1 MENMKNRKEGTLRD
15 ALYKIAV
22 MLALIAMMVIGS
34 SRIEAEAGEG
44 VYTAWDGIE
53 WNFSGSTL
61 YIRRRSGGD
70 GTCDAVSSY
79 SDYPW
84 SYLSGRTSVIDVANN
99 VHSIGAEAFYSFSAG
114 TIYLRYNGNMS
125 IGNLAFHTTGPYKG
139 TANFHIAAANK
150 NARNVS
156 RARYYYSDFIYD
168 LGTTGSWYAWDGIEW
183 CYTGTRSGG
192 SLLVRKRS
200 GGDGTCDAVS
210 SHLDYPW
217 SHLAGNASVIDVANN
232 VHAIGAEAF
241 YSFSAGT
248 IYLRYNGNMSIGNL
262 AFHTTGPYKGTANFY
277 IWTPNTNARNVS
289 RARYYYSNFI
299 YFNNVGASCSHPW
312 QCVSGWQTSGENHY
326 RACTQ
331 CGSWSTSHNRNGN
344 WKWQYNGSNHW
355 KYCNVCGI
363 TWSSAGHGFGGW
375 YGNTATCTAGG
386 TQYRKCGTCGY
397 VASAATSALG
407 HNYGAEYSE
416 NGQIKKKCT
425 RCNHVIFV
433 RYISYTVKYN
443 GNGET
448 SGSTA
453 SSVHT
458 YETEKAL
465 TPNGF
470 VKTGHTFIGW
480 NSNEAGTGTNY
491 SDQQLVKNLTTDDNG
506 TVNLY
511 AQWRVNQYPVT
522 YIVYDETQ
530 NKELI
535 RFERDIDYDTTVKG
549 SDIDSELNPDTNHV
563 FYVSG
568 DDRPYRLNMEG
579 NIETAAKVTVTG
591 ATVYRYCRLNEIKV
605 MLDLNKP
612 AASEAEPNC
621 SRDSIIVIP
630 LQPYGTLPEPE
641 LLDYQF
647 DGWYTEAA
655 GGKKITAESI
665 VNATREHTL
674 YAHWIAKPP
683 VIVDTT
689 ANPEVIEYLGV
700 EEAEYIK
707 QYGPLSSDLIQEGK
721 LQYPY
726 SKTKIAAY
734 TGGGVAEDG
743 STNHWTWQ
751 ISTDGTTW
759 NDLLSEGETR
769 TEANGVTYRTYPDDA
784 EAGTFYLEID
794 HAVRSIHNTKYRIVL
809 KNNAGSSTSDPIT
822 LFVYWLPGY

>member
-1 MENMKNRKEGTLRD
+1 MIENKKRKYMRD
-15 ALYKIAV
+15 DPVWLKILS
-22 MLALIAMMVIGS
+22 MLILILFLTVSS

-44 VYTAWDGIE
+44 YYSAWDGIE
-53 WNFSGSTL
+53 WNFTGGTL
-61 YIRRRSGGD
+61 YIRQRSGGD
-70 GTCDAVSSY
+70 GTCDAASVDSA
-79 SDYPW
+79 YPW
-84 SYLSGRTSVIDVANN
+84 YHLRGRITGSIDVAAN
-99 VHSIGAEAFYSFSAG
+99 VSSIGSEAFYG
-114 TIYLRYNGNMS
+114 TAATNIYLRRNGNMS
-125 IGNLAFHTTGPYKG
+125 IGGRALYNTG
-139 TANFHIAAANK
+139 AN
-150 NARNVS
+150 
-156 RARYYYSDFIYD
+156 
-168 LGTTGSWYAWDGIEW
+168 
-183 CYTGTRSGG
+183 YT
-192 SLLVRKRS
+192 L
-200 GGDGTCDAVS
+200 
-210 SHLDYPW
+210 
-217 SHLAGNASVIDVANN
+217 
-232 VHAIGAEAF
+232 
-241 YSFSAGT
+241 
-248 IYLRYNGNMSIGNL
+248 
-262 AFHTTGPYKGTANFY
+262 Y
-277 IWTPNTNARNVS
+277 IWTSNLNAKNS
-289 RARYYYSNFI
+289 DYYNRRTI
-299 YFNNVGASCSHPW
+299 KYFNNVGTSCSHPG
-312 QCVSGWQTSGENHY
+312 QCVSGWLTSGENHY

-331 CGSWSTSHNRNGN
+331 CGTWSTSHNRNGN

-355 KYCNVCGI
+355 KYCNVCGL
-363 TWSSAGHGFGGW
+363 TWSSVAHGFGSW
-375 YGNTATCTAGG
+375 YGNTATCTVGG

-433 RYISYTVKYN
+433 RYISYTIKYN
-443 GNGET
+443 GNGAT

-453 SSVHT
+453 YSVHT
-458 YETEKAL
+458 YETEKTL

-470 VKTGHTFIGW
+470 AKTGHSFIGW
-480 NSNEAGTGTNY
+480 NSNEVGTGTNY
-491 SDQQLVKNLTTDDNG
+491 SDQQAVKNLTTDDNG

-511 AQWRVNQYPVT
+511 AKWSVNQYPVT

-530 NKELI
+530 KKELK
-535 RFERDIDYDTTVKG
+535 RFEKNINYDTTVKG
-549 SDIDSELNPDTNHV
+549 SDIDQKLKPDTNHV
-563 FYVSG
+563 FYIDG
-568 DDRPYRLNMEG
+568 DDRPYRLNMDG

-605 MLDLNKP
+605 TLDLNKP
-612 AASEAEPNC
+612 AASNAEPSC
-621 SRDSIIVIP
+621 SKDSIIVIP
-630 LQPYGTLPEPE
+630 LQPYGILPEPE

-769 TEANGVTYRTYPDDA
+769 TEANGVTYRTYPDEA

-809 KNNAGSSTSDPIT
+809 NNNAGDSLSDPIT

>member
-1 MENMKNRKEGTLRD
+1 MIENEKGKYMRD
-15 ALYKIAV
+15 EPIWLKILS
-22 MLALIAMMVIGS
+22 MLILILFLTIS
-34 SRIEAEAGEG
+34 SGRVEAEAGEG

-53 WNFSGSTL
+53 WNFTGGTL
-61 YIRRRSGGD
+61 YIRQRSGGD
-70 GTCDAVSSY
+70 GTCDASNSY
-79 SDYPW
+79 AGYPW
-84 SYLSGRTSVIDVANN
+84 SHLNFNTIDVANN
-99 VHSIGAEAFYSFSAG
+99 VHTLGTSFCRNG
-114 TIYLRYNGNMS
+114 YVTNVYLRYNGNMS
-125 IGNLAFHTTGPYKG
+125 IGNDAFYDCCPDNNTMTIHMSP
-139 TANFHIAAANK
+139 ANK
-150 NARNVS
+150 RMTELS
-156 RARYYYSDFIYD
+156 KYRYDHWNFAYD

-183 CYTGTRSGG
+183 CFTGTGSGG
-192 SLLVRKRS
+192 SLLIRKRN
-200 GGDGTCDAVS
+200 GGDGTCDAAS
-210 SHLDYPW
+210 SASGYPW
-217 SHLAGNASVIDVANN
+217 SHLGFNTIDVANN
-232 VHAIGAEAF
+232 VHALGT
-241 YSFSAGT
+241 SFCRNGYVT
-248 IYLRYNGNMSIGNL
+248 NVYLRYNGNMSIGND
-262 AFHTTGPYKGTANFY
+262 AFYDCCPDNNTMNFY
-277 IWTPNTNARNVS
+277 IWSPNTRPKELS
-289 RARYYYSNFI
+289 KYRYDHWNFI

-331 CGSWSTSHNRNGN
+331 CGTWSTSHNRNGN

-363 TWSSAGHGFGGW
+363 TWSSAAHGFGGW

-386 TQYRKCGTCGY
+386 TQYRKCSTCGY

-443 GNGET
+443 GNGAT

-458 YETEKAL
+458 YETEKTL

-470 VKTGHTFIGW
+470 AKTGHSFIGW

-491 SDQQLVKNLTTDDNG
+491 SDQQLVKNLTTDDNR

-530 NKELI
+530 KKELK
-535 RFERDIDYDTTVKG
+535 RFEKNINYDTTVKG
-549 SDIDSELNPDTNHV
+549 SDIDQELKPDTNHV
-563 FYVSG
+563 FYIDG
-568 DDRPYRLNMEG
+568 DDRPYRLNMDG

-612 AASEAEPNC
+612 VASNAEPSC
-621 SRDSIIVIP
+621 SKDSIIVIP

-655 GGKKITAESI
+655 DGKKITAESI

-809 KNNAGSSTSDPIT
+809 KNNAGSSTSAPIT